1 MASEAL
7 ALGGVLQH
15 LIDPEICI
23 RCGACEAACP
33 IDAITHDDRNYVV
46 KPDVCEGCMACI
58 SVCPTGAID
67 NWLKV
72 PETGPHSL
80 DEQFSWDFLPHER
93 DAVADEVKERGTVLA
108 SGFKPGGAP
117 ASAADGAAPATQAEP
132 ATPAAAAPASSA
144 VPQAGAL
151 PASAGASQETP
162 FDSAHYASKVPP
174 WSASHAFSNLYGVK
188 EPTEATV
195 VSNENCTLPG
205 AATETRHIVLDFGA
219 TPFPVLE
226 GQTIGVIPPGTD
238 ANGRGYV
245 AREYSVASSRSG
257 EYRGRNDLS
266 ITVKRVTENH
276 DGNPVRGVASN
287 YLCDL
292 EPGSTVKVIGP
303 FGTTFL
309 MPNHPG
315 SSIVMICTGA
325 GSAPMRAMTEW
336 RRRLIKSGKFQGGK
350 MILFYGARTPE
361 ELPYL
366 EPLENLPKNLL
377 DINFAFSREPGKPKR
392 YVQDAMRD
400 RFQDLVSLLGNADS
414 YFYVCGLKAM
424 EEGVLRTMAEIAREA
439 GLDWGQIATDM
450 RRGGRL
456 QLETY

>member
-33 IDAITHDDRNYVV
+33 IDAITHDDRNYVI

-58 SVCPTGAID
+58 TVCPTGAID
-67 NWLKV
+67 NWLRV
-72 PETGPHSL
+72 PDTGPHAL
-80 DEQFSWDFLPHER
+80 EAQFGWDALPHER
-93 DAVADEVKERGTVLA
+93 DAVADEVKSQGALLA
-108 SGFKPGGAP
+108 SGKKPGGEPADAEAP
-117 ASAADGAAPATQAEP
+117 AAQASAEP
-132 ATPAAAAPASSA
+132 AAAAAPAVAPSA
-144 VPQAGAL
+144 K
-151 PASAGASQETP
+151 PADAAAETP

-188 EPTEATV
+188 EPTIATI

-205 AATETRHIVLDFGA
+205 AASETRHIVLDFGA

-226 GQTIGVIPPGTD
+226 GQTIGVIPPGQD

-292 EPGSTVKVIGP
+292 QPGSEVQVIGP

-336 RRRLIKSGKFQGGK
+336 RRRLIKSGKFKGGK
-350 MILFYGARTPE
+350 MILFYGARTPQ

-366 EPLENLPKNLL
+366 EPLENLPKDLL

-392 YVQDAMRD
+392 YVQDAMRA
-400 RFQDLVSLLGNADS
+400 RAGDLAEMIGNGDS

-424 EEGVLRTMAEIAREA
+424 EEGVLRTMAEIARQA
-439 GLDWGQIATDM
+439 GLNWGEIATDM